1 MMSFEK
7 NPYSWK
13 EENITGTVGSVSLTR
28 TNGSVISVQN
38 LPEEIE
44 VMFLLEMVLA
54 YSLRQPLCIVQ
65 PHVFSG
71 FSDFPTEA

>member
-13 EENITGTVGSVSLTR
+13 EENITGIVGSLSLSRMDGT
-28 TNGSVISVQN
+28 VIPVEN

-44 VMFLLEMVLA
+44 VEH
-54 YSLRQPLCIVQ
+54 C
-65 PHVFSG
+65 
-71 FSDFPTEA
+71 